1 MTNRKNTIQK
11 SDKVWRAGFPACL
24 VYVFLL
30 ILLSPPH
37 SFAQNNTNTLILDNS
52 ASVTSIAPFSY
63 ITTDHD
69 RILSPESLVSRHK
82 SNLRGQHITSDV
94 INLGLNDAPS
104 WILFSVKNTTN
115 NDDWVLHFGNTLDG
129 RMGVAK
135 KIYVMNYS
143 TRQTMTYPMEDEKDQ
158 NQPQLLGA
166 ALPIK
171 VTPGGQNIFV
181 IYAESQNGLPLMLA
195 PKIMSQD
202 TYMRIMLDGD
212 ASNFL
217 AAALFIGIIAFFA
230 ASFYITRHYTSIALI
245 SYYTLLSAVF
255 FNLDVNFVASGIING
270 STLLVLYII
279 SFIPLFIA
287 AKFFNHITHDY
298 RPMENM
304 ALAVLVIFILAI
316 SSLYLSILGLSIAG
330 FSALTSTVCFSLVAL
345 CVIFA
350 FTSRKPVPV
359 TSLFVLALFLSP
371 AAFAILALSAFNI
384 LPASSFTLT
393 LFWALL
399 IPQGVCFI
407 AAYIKSNTY
416 RKERKK
422 QENLQRTHDEQSL
435 ARLQKSKDSA
445 DQARLLR
452 VIERERELMS
462 ELREREVKRTEEMRK
477 AKDMA
482 DKANKDKSAFLAVV
496 SHEIR
501 TPMNGILGMV
511 QLLQNTDMTKSQ
523 GDYVDTIRK
532 SGDTM
537 MALLNDILDFEKI
550 EKGAMELESVPIN
563 LRQLAQDIVMLMS
576 GHAAQKNVELRANIA
591 DDVPTFVLGDP
602 TRLRQIFLNLVNNG
616 LKFTEKGHVIIGI
629 KKENQTDESPLLFF
643 VEDTGI
649 GISEK
654 AQEKLFTPFTQAE
667 TSTSRK
673 YGGTG
678 LGLAISNRL
687 IEAMGGKIEINSQEG
702 RGSTFSFTLSLQ
714 ADERSANTSSA
725 QKGSSEQQ
733 GETRSMTIL
742 VVEDNEMN
750 RKVLEG
756 FLIQKGHTLL
766 MATNGLEALDICKA
780 QKPELI
786 LMDIQMDGLSGIETT
801 KKLRALP
808 DQEIASTPVIAL
820 TGNVMLEDI
829 ESFFSIGMNGFIA
842 KPINADTLYDTVHNA
857 SLGKFEHE
865 LPDGFFDKD
874 SQQADQASA
883 PETQA
888 PPINSPSIDLQH
900 VEVSL
905 ELDDREHFV
914 SDSEIT
920 TSPKITDSISITD
933 IRQPKTPIA
942 SLAKAPPVEITPKT
956 PSTPIISGIKAPP
969 PQPEKQNI
977 NKPTDEKP
985 AQNINVHKDKGELT
999 EIQKYLME
1007 QHSSSKV
1014 EDTSS
1019 APESTQPSPSENVS
1033 VEEWLDLAML
1043 DSLKSSLGG
1052 DQFTELLKGFSDKA
1066 KEIIDDL
1073 DEIIQDN
1080 NTLSLGARGHELKGM
1095 AGNFGMKKVSD
1106 IAGEIEKA
1114 AKTQQA
1120 EEAIEQAKK
1129 LKAAYDKT
1137 QAAFEIWLQD
1147 NG

>member
-1 MTNRKNTIQK
+1 MINTNTTTQET
-11 SDKVWRAGFPACL
+11 DKTQHASVLAWLAL
-24 VYVFLL
+24 VFLC
-30 ILLSPPH
+30 LLSSIP
-37 SFAQNNTNTLILDNS
+37 STLAQNNTNTLTLDAS
-52 ASVTSIAPFSY
+52 ASVADVAPFSY
-63 ITTDHD
+63 LTVDND

-82 SNLRGQHITSDV
+82 SNLRGQHIKSDI

-104 WILFSVKNTTN
+104 WILFSVHNTTR

-135 KIYVMNYS
+135 KIHVMNYS
-143 TRQTMTYPMEDEKDQ
+143 TRQTMTYPPEEDDLK

-171 VTPGGQNIFV
+171 ITPGGQNIFV
-181 IYAESQNGLPLMLA
+181 IYAEPQNGLPLMLA

-202 TYMRIMLDGD
+202 TYMRMMLNGD

-217 AAALFIGIIAFFA
+217 ATALFIGVISFFA

-245 SYYTLLSAVF
+245 SYYTLLSAIF
-255 FNLDVNFVASGIING
+255 FNLDVNFVASGLING

-287 AKFFNHITHDY
+287 AKFFNQITHDY

-316 SSLYLSILGLSIAG
+316 SSLYLSILGQSIAG
-330 FSALTSTVCFSLVAL
+330 FSALASTVCFSLLAL

-350 FTSRKPVPV
+350 FTSKKPVPV
-359 TSLFVLALFLSP
+359 TSLFVFALLLSP
-371 AAFAILALSAFNI
+371 LSFATLTLASFNI
-384 LPASSFTLT
+384 LPASSFTLV
-393 LFWALL
+393 LFWALH
-399 IPQGVCFI
+399 IPQACCFI
-407 AAYIKSNTY
+407 TAYIKSNAY
-416 RKERKK
+416 RKERKQ
-422 QENLQRTHDEQSL
+422 QENLQRSHDEQSL

-511 QLLQNTDMTKSQ
+511 QLLHNTSLTKSQ
-523 GDYVDTIRK
+523 SDYVDTIRK

-550 EKGAMELESVPIN
+550 EKGAMDLEIVPIN

-576 GHAAQKNVELRANIA
+576 GHAAQKNIELRA
-591 DDVPTFVLGDP
+591 DVDEHVPFMVLGDP
-602 TRLRQIFLNLVNNG
+602 TRLRQILLNLVNNG
-616 LKFTEKGHVIIGI
+616 LKFTEKGHVIIKI
-629 KKENQTDESPLLFF
+629 KREEQSANSPLIFL

-649 GISEK
+649 GIPEK

-687 IEAMGGKIEINSQEG
+687 IEAMGGKIAINSKEG
-702 RGSTFSFTLSLQ
+702 QGSTFSFKLALQ
-714 ADERSANTSSA
+714 EHQAQNNPAHTS
-725 QKGSSEQQ
+725 Q
-733 GETRSMTIL
+733 GRKENTRSMTIL

-756 FLIQKGHTLL
+756 FMVQKGHTLL
-766 MATNGLEALDICKA
+766 MASNGLEALEICKA
-780 QKPELI
+780 QKPDLI

-801 KKLRALP
+801 QKLRAFSNR
-808 DQEIASTPVIAL
+808 DIASIPVIAL

-829 ESFFSIGMNGFIA
+829 ESFFAVGMNGFIA

-857 SLGKFEHE
+857 SLGKFEHP
-865 LPDGFFDKD
+865 LPDNFFDKAEP
-874 SQQADQASA
+874 QK
-883 PETQA
+883 EA
-888 PPINSPSIDLQH
+888 PPPTQTKQNIDLQNI
-900 VEVSL
+900 EVSL

-914 SDSEIT
+914 PDSEIN
-920 TSPKITDSISITD
+920 TSNKITENISITNISQANTSSIKPSTAETPSASIEKAEPLTKAAD
-933 IRQPKTPIA
+933 IQK
-942 SLAKAPPVEITPKT
+942 PVE
-956 PSTPIISGIKAPP
+956 
-969 PQPEKQNI
+969 
-977 NKPTDEKP
+977 EKP
-985 AQNINVHKDKGELT
+985 VPNINVHKDKEELT

-1007 QHSSSKV
+1007 QHSSTKTENNAPSIQ
-1014 EDTSS
+1014 S
-1019 APESTQPSPSENVS
+1019 AAPSIS
-1033 VEEWLDLAML
+1033 VEEWLDLSML
-1043 DSLKSSLGG
+1043 DSLKASLGA

-1066 KEIIDDL
+1066 KEIIENL
-1073 DEIIQDN
+1073 DTIIEED

-1114 AKTQQA
+1114 AKTQKSDK
-1120 EEAIEQAKK
+1120 AIEHAKK
-1129 LKAAYDKT
+1129 LKAAYDQT
-1137 QAAFEIWLQD
+1137 QAAFEIWLKE
-1147 NG
+1147 